1 MSGNN
6 NGNKL
11 KLGIP
16 KGSLEAN
23 TVELFKRAGWRI
35 TYDSRSY
42 FPDIDDDE
50 ISCSLVRAQEMS
62 RYVEEGT
69 LDLGLTGR
77 DWILE
82 NDSDI
87 QVVDDLIYSKAS
99 AGKARWVLVVRQD
112 SPLQKIEDLQGK
124 RISTELVNFTKR
136 YFAERNI
143 KVHVEFSW
151 GATEA
156 KVVEN
161 LVDAIVEVTET
172 GSTIRANKLKI
183 IHELMS
189 TNTQLIANKAAWN
202 DPWKRRKIEQ
212 IRILLK
218 GSLQAMEKVGIKLN
232 VAKENL
238 GRVIL
243 LLPSLKA
250 PTISSLYNE
259 EWFAVETIIDRNV
272 VRELIPLLQEAGG
285 EGIIE
290 YPLNKLI

>member
-1 MSGNN
+1 MSKNN

-23 TVELFKRAGWRI
+23 TIDLFKRAGWRI

-77 DWILE
+77 DWIME
-82 NDSDI
+82 NDSDVH
-87 QVVDDLIYSKAS
+87 VVDDLVYSKAS

-112 SPLQKIEDLQGK
+112 SPLQKIEDLEGK

-172 GSTIRANKLKI
+172 GSTIKANKLRI

-212 IRILLK
+212 IKILLK
-218 GSLQAMEKVGIKLN
+218 SSLQAMEKVGIKLN
-232 VAKENL
+232 VSKENL

-259 EWFAVETIIDRNV
+259 EWFAVETIIDKNV

>member
-1 MSGNN
+1 MSNN

-23 TVELFKRAGWRI
+23 TIDLFKRAGWRI

-77 DWILE
+77 DWIME
-82 NDSDI
+82 NDSDVH
-87 QVVDDLIYSKAS
+87 VVDDLIYSKAS

-172 GSTIRANKLKI
+172 GSTIRANKLRI

-189 TNTQLIANKAAWN
+189 TNTQLIANKAAWD

-212 IRILLK
+212 IKVLLK
-218 GSLQAMEKVGIKLN
+218 ASLQAMEKVGIKLN

-238 GRVIL
+238 GRIIL

-259 EWFAVETIIDRNV
+259 EWFAVETIIDKNV

>member
-1 MSGNN
+1 MSNDNN
-6 NGNKL
+6 NRL

-23 TVELFKRAGWRI
+23 TIDLFKRAGWRI

-77 DWILE
+77 DWIME
-82 NDSDI
+82 NDSDVH
-87 QVVDDLIYSKAS
+87 VVDDLIYSKAS

-112 SPLQKIEDLQGK
+112 SPLQKIEDLEGK

-136 YFAERNI
+136 YFADRNI
-143 KVHVEFSW
+143 NVHVEFSW

-172 GSTIRANKLKI
+172 GSTIKANKLKI

-189 TNTQLIANKAAWN
+189 TNTQLIANKVAWD

-212 IRILLK
+212 IKTLLK
-218 GSLQAMEKVGIKLN
+218 ASLQAMEKVGIKLN

-259 EWFAVETIIDRNV
+259 EWFAVETIIDKNV
-272 VRELIPLLQEAGG
+272 VRELIPLLQEAGA

>member
-1 MSGNN
+1 MT
-6 NGNKL
+6 KV

-16 KGSLEAN
+16 KGSLEES

-35 TYDSRSY
+35 SYENRSY

-82 NDSDI
+82 NESD
-87 QVVDDLIYSKAS
+87 VVVVQDLVYSKVSTGQA
-99 AGKARWVLVVRQD
+99 KWVLVVTED
-112 SPLQKIEDLQGK
+112 SPVRSIEDMEGK
-124 RISTELVNFTKR
+124 RISTELVNFTKK
-136 YFAERNI
+136 FFGERNI
-143 KVHVEFSW
+143 NVHVEFSW

-156 KVVEN
+156 KCVEG

-172 GSTIRANKLKI
+172 GSTLRANKLRI
-183 IHELMS
+183 VQELMK
-189 TNTQLIANKAAWN
+189 TNTQLIANKAAWT
-202 DPWKRRKIEQ
+202 DPWKKRKIEQ
-212 IRILLK
+212 IRVLLA
-218 GSLQAMEKVGIKLN
+218 GSLQAIGKVGIKLN
-232 VAKENL
+232 VSRENL

-250 PTISSLYNE
+250 PTISGLYNE
-259 EWFAVETIIDRNV
+259 EWFAVETIIEKKIIRDLV
-272 VRELIPLLQEAGG
+272 PLLQEAGA

-290 YPLNKLI
+290 YPLNKVI